1 MCKAI
6 EDMRKE
12 SKAEGR
18 FEGIQEGETKNLNNN
33 IKTMNSNGFDENT
46 IAKAL
51 SLDIEYV
58 KKVLAS

>member
-12 SKAEGR
+12 A
-18 FEGIQEGETKNLNNN
+18 IQEGETKKLNDN
-33 IKTMNSNGFDENT
+33 IKTMKSNGADEKT
-46 IAKAL
+46 IAKLL